1 MNEQI
6 NLYERLG
13 NIQFQIDNLLK
24 AKESTTKQI
33 ENMMIIESIQKGEEA
48 E

>member
-1 MNEQI
+1 MSEQI

-24 AKESTTKQI
+24 AKESTIKQI
-33 ENMMIIESIQKGEEA
+33 ENMIIIESVRKEEV

>member
-1 MNEQI
+1 MSEQI

-33 ENMMIIESIQKGEEA
+33 ENMIIIESVRKEEV

>member
-1 MNEQI
+1 MSEQI

-24 AKESTTKQI
+24 VKENTIKQI
-33 ENMMIIESIQKGEEA
+33 ENMIIIESVKKEKA